1 MQLNKYN
8 LGDVVMVQGK
18 VQKIILNTNGTV
30 TYGVTFPEDTDDIYC
45 DAANVPEELITTV
58 F

>member
-8 LGDVVMVQGK
+8 LGDVVLVQAK
-18 VQKIILNTNGTV
+18 VQKIILNTDGTI
-30 TYGVTFPEDTDDIYC
+30 TYVITFPEDADDIYC

>member
-8 LGDVVMVQGK
+8 LGDVVMVQAK
-18 VQKIILNTNGTV
+18 VQKIILNTDGTIQ
-30 TYGVTFPEDTDDIYC
+30 YGLSFPIDDEDMYC
-45 DAANVPEELITTV
+45 DTAHVAEELITTV